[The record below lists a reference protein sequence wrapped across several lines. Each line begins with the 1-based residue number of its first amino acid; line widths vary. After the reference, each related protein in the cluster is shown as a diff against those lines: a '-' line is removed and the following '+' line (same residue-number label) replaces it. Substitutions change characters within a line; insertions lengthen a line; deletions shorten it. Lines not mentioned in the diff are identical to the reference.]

1 MQEIDLSGLE
11 RDSVTLVGEKQR
23 IVTASNADIGL
34 PWNFRWL
41 EGPWMMKEKGRY
53 YLFFAGIHHPGDRAE
68 MVHPGPPGT
77 GFEYWAGVAYSDT
90 PMGPFRKD
98 ERGRIVFGG
107 HLTTFDGPDCRPWYA
122 FRGERPDPQT
132 EGLLNIRPVIF
143 EADGRIEADD

>member
-1 MQEIDLSGLE
+1 
-11 RDSVTLVGEKQR
+11 
-23 IVTASNADIGL
+23 
-34 PWNFRWL
+34 
-41 EGPWMMKEKGRY
+41 MKEKGRY
-53 YLFFAGIHHPGDRAE
+53 YLFFAGIHHPGDRWE
-68 MVHPGPPGT
+68 MVHPGSPGP

-132 EGLLNIRPVIF
+132 ERLLNIRP
-143 EADGRIEADD
+143 DRSGRLTGFARKAQKHRGPVAAVGTRCFCEDFQLSARERWRYSLGVQPTSLLNFR